1 MFKARTNP
9 FQHLSSYQNLERDG
23 GLDWSSEDST
33 MRSLDTLRTPSVR
46 DEIVGEALSLMQSG
60 ERQGL
65 MFKGMIGPMGQTY
78 HWCENYEP
86 DISESVKATAEREGK
101 EEVEVLYDMMCHAS
115 DGSPGAGCLWRP
127 IFANRMDGSYDPSLQ
142 GVHDTFMNYD
152 HAVPGV
158 ADAGAH
164 GTILTDAVSNTSFL
178 AHYVRDRE
186 AQMPIELAVM
196 KSSLAAAQIYGLDDR
211 GVLLPGKKADSECSS
226 FLPFVSPSEPQQ
238 KPPWLRSQR
247 LPAGQAQGAPAAVR
261 QRPAE
266 GCAALDPGCAA
277 LSCATAAARPAS

>member
-1 MFKARTNP
+1 
-9 FQHLSSYQNLERDG
+9 
-23 GLDWSSEDST
+23 
-33 MRSLDTLRTPSVR
+33 
-46 DEIVGEALSLMQSG
+46 
-60 ERQGL
+60 
-65 MFKGMIGPMGQTY
+65 
-78 HWCENYEP
+78 
-86 DISESVKATAEREGK
+86 
-101 EEVEVLYDMMCHAS
+101 
-115 DGSPGAGCLWRP
+115 
-127 IFANRMDGSYDPSLQ
+127 
-142 GVHDTFMNYD
+142 MNYD

-196 KSSLAAAQIYGLDDR
+196 KSSLSAAQIYGLDDR

-226 FLPFVSPSEPQQ
+226 FLPSVSPSEPQQ
-238 KPPWLRSQR
+238 KPLWVRSQR